1 MTNKEIL
8 KKLIIYRSNH
18 RGTKEMD
25 ILLGTFVK
33 KYISTFNDMDLL
45 DLKNV
50 LALEDEI
57 LHRWYFD
64 KVENKKIPEN
74 KITKLLK
81 NFKL

>member
-1 MTNKEIL
+1 MTNKEII

-64 KVENKKIPEN
+64 KVENKKIPKN

>member
-64 KVENKKIPEN
+64 KVENKKISKN

>member
-1 MTNKEIL
+1 
-8 KKLIIYRSNH
+8 
-18 RGTKEMD
+18 
-25 ILLGTFVK
+25 
-33 KYISTFNDMDLL
+33 MDLL

-64 KVENKKIPEN
+64 KVENKKISKN

>member
-64 KVENKKIPEN
+64 KVENKKIPRN